1 MTFEE
6 EINKC
11 ILKIKINKK
20 KHLKLY
26 NKTIHNN
33 KTV

>member
-6 EINKC
+6 EINKR
-11 ILKIKINKK
+11 ILNIKINEIK

-26 NKTIHNN
+26 NKKIHNS
-33 KTV
+33 